1 MSNPSNSS
9 SSTDSGLRMAGQTL
23 PNPFLFDAGD
33 VQILVSYKEKP
44 LVGMI
49 CSQALLHASPVLK
62 KFIFPPWKVAPPF
75 LPLPKSETES
85 TESPRARRST
95 LAVIST
101 SSQAPFAT
109 IDCTEDD
116 GEAVLV
122 LLNIIH
128 LKHRLVPKRL
138 QFSILLQVAVLCEK
152 YMCVDLVQPW
162 LSTWTDNLKFRT
174 KYPMAEQ
181 VLYTHWV
188 FGQEEEFETV
198 AKSIL
203 LEVKTNKD
211 GQLLNKYGWLWSE
224 PFPPGIAE
232 NIFRIRKE
240 TIESLLAIP
249 HAMVSKYEKTNDN
262 LCQLGDVTGEDN
274 ACDGTSWGSLTRG
287 MQIAGLW
294 PIKPVDE
301 VYLSIDEIASA
312 IESIHI
318 YYLHTHH
325 GCGKSNFHQEVGRA
339 LRRIEN
345 PVMDS
350 HKIHMARQRALMG
363 I

>member
-1 MSNPSNSS
+1 
-9 SSTDSGLRMAGQTL
+9 MAGQTP

-33 VQILVSYKEKP
+33 VQILVNYKEKP

-49 CSQALLHASPVLK
+49 CSQALLHASPMLK

-128 LKHRLVPKRL
+128 LKQRLVPKRL

-211 GQLLNKYGWLWSE
+211 GQL
-224 PFPPGIAE
+224 
-232 NIFRIRKE
+232 
-240 TIESLLAIP
+240 
-249 HAMVSKYEKTNDN
+249 
-262 LCQLGDVTGEDN
+262 
-274 ACDGTSWGSLTRG
+274 
-287 MQIAGLW
+287 
-294 PIKPVDE
+294 
-301 VYLSIDEIASA
+301 
-312 IESIHI
+312 
-318 YYLHTHH
+318 
-325 GCGKSNFHQEVGRA
+325 
-339 LRRIEN
+339 
-345 PVMDS
+345 
-350 HKIHMARQRALMG
+350 
-363 I
+363 